1 MHTADKQWEKGEKL
15 DLLCPGMSVT
25 STKSLV
31 SSRKG
36 LEAPLSINVL
46 GRSSASEQLGAVGFG
61 EEQKA

>member
-1 MHTADKQWEKGEKL
+1 
-15 DLLCPGMSVT
+15 MSVT